1 MAPLDA
7 LTEARIRSLEIVV
20 AWLIGRTMLLGNGAN
35 DAPDEFKQ
43 FSEDAMRNTYILEL
57 AEKIQEAQEDA

>member
-20 AWLIGRTMLLGNGAN
+20 AWLIGRAFM
-35 DAPDEFKQ
+35 DDPDRGDFRFISLQE
-43 FSEDAMRNTYILEL
+43 TYILDL
-57 AEKIQEAQEDA
+57 AEKIVAAQEEEDA